1 MGGEIPVK
9 GMKGK
14 IHYTEQEKMVAVQ
27 MIREGKKYAEVSEQT
42 GMSTG
47 YLSQIARA
55 KCNIRQRG
63 ERWMFPGLEEYMKQ
77 HHISPP
83 EMAKKMQLTVKTFD
97 SRRRGSAQ
105 FRYEEIRTLLAIT
118 GMDFETLFREF

>member
-1 MGGEIPVK
+1 MK

-14 IHYTEQEKMVAVQ
+14 IHYTEQEKMAAVQ
-27 MIREGKKYAEVSEQT
+27 MILEGKKYAEVSEKT
-42 GMSTG
+42 GMSKG
-47 YLSQIARA
+47 YISQIARA
-55 KCNIRQRG
+55 KCNICQRG
-63 ERWMFPGLEEYMKQ
+63 ESWIFPELEEYMKQ

-83 EMAKKMQLTVKTFD
+83 EMAGKMKMTVKTFD
-97 SRRRGSAQ
+97 SRRRGTAQ